1 MNFWKRRRSISDGT
15 VDGMIKIRGGIRRDL
30 NLSAQVNTNPHGH
43 RTFIPRGLNRQ
54 MFGIVNGDRGDS
66 GFDYNGYN
74 RGEFYRYLRDK
85 IPIINTGVW
94 TWVRLCATN
103 MTQHIEGAKPQ
114 RDQAEKQLEELET
127 KLLEAPYGRGSGLMK
142 LTEAYFLELFTTG
155 KFAGE
160 VILNEDG
167 KSIDHFKFI
176 DPYLVGWEYTN
187 DCWQPMVRNL
197 ETDEMEP
204 VDPDRF
210 FYSTLGV
217 DLTNPGGSE
226 PLASIPFVVEI
237 EQLML
242 EDMARSSHNAGT
254 PRLQVK
260 ITRPERYSWEGDE
273 QYSNRANTY
282 FRDVLN
288 EFKNLEPDDN
298 IFTWSDVEVTVVGES
313 GIGNHWRLGREQVIE
328 DVITGLKLFPW
339 ILGRS
344 HKTTKNWVQ
353 CQFDLLMLMVDAHQK
368 SGTDLIDW
376 ICNLQLQL
384 SGVEAGVNHVFEQL
398 PDPFRN
404 ERARAEQQELE
415 NIDFKVRR
423 GYISKDDGA
432 VEMGLNE
439 AYNSESK
446 EE

>member
-1 MNFWKRRRSISDGT
+1 MIFWKKRRMIKDST
-15 VDGMIKIRGGIRRDL
+15 VDGLIKIRGGTRRNL
-30 NLSAQVNTNPHGH
+30 NLSAQVNTNPYGH
-43 RTFIPRGLNRQ
+43 RAFVPRGLNRQ
-54 MFGIVNGDRGDS
+54 MFGVVNGGKGSAGLNYD
-66 GFDYNGYN
+66 GYN
-74 RGEFYRYLRDK
+74 RGEFYRFLRDN
-85 IPIINTGVW
+85 IPIISTGIW
-94 TWVRLCATN
+94 TWVRLCATS
-103 MTQHIEGAKPQ
+103 MTQHIEGDKEQLAK
-114 RDQAEKQLEELET
+114 AEIQLSELEHR
-127 KLLEAPYGRGSGLMK
+127 LLEAPYGRGSGLMK
-142 LTEAYFLELFTTG
+142 LTEAYYLELFTTG

-160 VILNEDG
+160 VILTEDG

-176 DPYLVGWEYTN
+176 DPYLVGWEYSD
-187 DCWQPMVRNL
+187 DCWLPFVRNL
-197 ETDEMEP
+197 ETEEMEP

-210 FYSTLGV
+210 FYSTLGI
-217 DLTNPGGSE
+217 DLSNPGGGE

-260 ITRPERYSWEGDE
+260 ITRPERNSWEGDE
-273 QYSNRANTY
+273 QYSGRANTY

-298 IFTWSDVEVTVVGES
+298 IFTWSDVEVTVVG
-313 GIGNHWRLGREQVIE
+313 GNGNGTDWRLNREQVIE

-353 CQFDLLMLMVDAHQK
+353 CQFDLLMQMASAHQK

-376 ICNLQLQL
+376 LCNLQLHLQNIDAD
-384 SGVEAGVNHVFEQL
+384 VCHVFEQL
-398 PDPFRN
+398 PDLFRL
-404 ERARAEQQELE
+404 ERARAEKQELE
-415 NIDFKVRR
+415 NIDFKVNR

-432 VEMGLNE
+432 VAMGLTE
-439 AYNSESK
+439 SYNSESV
-446 EE
+446 EG